1 MLMLLCGYH
10 WLQYLKLYINIL
22 ETVKKET
29 FFNNEEFHK
38 SETMLFILF
47 DPEDRRRILLV
58 IGLLSLFMFIIF
70 TFIFLFHLYLED
82 KLITRVLS
90 PFVKYYV
97 EFFILIATLG
107 FGVGAI
113 TAYLMM
119 SKVKKVREV
128 AWASTEIMLSFFQ
141 PEERIIVDYLL
152 NHQAPV
158 KQYDISHL
166 HHLNKVKAHRIL
178 RKLRERRIVDLQRV
192 GKVNSVMLRKEIR
205 EAFGERQRSLQI

>member
-1 MLMLLCGYH
+1 M
-10 WLQYLKLYINIL
+10 
-22 ETVKKET
+22 V
-29 FFNNEEFHK
+29 
-38 SETMLFILF
+38 FIMF
-47 DPEDRRRILLV
+47 DPDDRRRILLV

-82 KLITRVLS
+82 KLITPVLS

-119 SKVKKVREV
+119 SKVKKVQDV
-128 AWASTEIMLSFFQ
+128 ARTSTEIMLSFFQ
-141 PEERIIVDYLL
+141 SEERIIVDYLL
-152 NHQAPV
+152 NHQEPV
-158 KQYDISHL
+158 KQYDISRL
-166 HHLNKVKAHRIL
+166 QQLNKVKAHRIL
-178 RKLRERRIVDLQRV
+178 RKLRERRIIGLQRV

-205 EAFGERQRSLQI
+205 EAFQA

>member
-1 MLMLLCGYH
+1 MP
-10 WLQYLKLYINIL
+10 
-22 ETVKKET
+22 
-29 FFNNEEFHK
+29 FAF
-38 SETMLFILF
+38 F
-47 DPEDRRRILLV
+47 DPDDRRRMLLI
-58 IGLLSLFMFIIF
+58 IGLLSIFLFLIF

-82 KLITRVLS
+82 KLITPVLS

-119 SKVKKVREV
+119 SKVKKVQDV
-128 AWASTEIMLSFFQ
+128 ARTSTEIMLSFFQ
-141 PEERIIVDYLL
+141 PEERIIVNFLL

-166 HHLNKVKAHRIL
+166 QQLDKVKAHRIL
-178 RKLRERRIVDLQRV
+178 RRLRERGIVVLQRV

-205 EAFGERQRSLQI
+205 EAFQDQPLE